1 MRDRN
6 GLIENPDKY
15 LHGEIQGNV
24 FIGSYQDVETLNE
37 NLNDPSTIKT
47 LLRRP
52 DLT

>member
-15 LHGEIQGNV
+15 LNGEIQGNV
-24 FIGSYQDVETLNE
+24 FFCSYQNVETLNE